1 MPALIPFGVILEVED
16 PPLILIVPLTAL
28 PGEALE
34 VLLDALLAGTMEGV
48 VERSGSAFATDGV
61 DVGADDGLEPDGAAS
76 GALWWFQWWECK
88 C

>member
-16 PPLILIVPLTAL
+16 PPLTLMLPLTAL

-34 VLLDALLAGTMEGV
+34 VLLDALPALTMVGLAD
-48 VERSGSAFATDGV
+48 RSGSAIATDGI
-61 DVGADDGLEPDGAAS
+61 DVGAVDGLELDGAAS
-76 GALWWFQWWECK
+76 GALWWSQWWECR